1 MGLTSVCLP
10 LVMTMVASGRV
21 MKTLSREDTPSIPRS
36 WVLAVILKN
45 ESRWREEGPCFKRL
59 FVYLFSWL
67 VGCFQTGSHYSLD

>member
-10 LVMTMVASGRV
+10 LVMVMVVSGRV
-21 MKTLSREDTPSIPRS
+21 MKTLSRDDMPSTPRS

-59 FVYLFSWL
+59 FVCL
-67 VGCFQTGSHYSLD
+67 VG

>member
-10 LVMTMVASGRV
+10 LVMVMVVSGRV
-21 MKTLSREDTPSIPRS
+21 MKTLSREDTPSTPRS

-59 FVYLFSWL
+59 FVWL
-67 VGCFQTGSHYSLD
+67 VVFRQGLIIA